1 MLLTS
6 DYHRHHR
13 HVTQAVKGLRTRRT
27 HPLHVLNP
35 RGSLPRDHPGDHAP
49 DRAPGPPGRPGPR
62 QRGGN
67 GRHRPTPAGPALIDK
82 QTVHAAPRRPLH
94 AFLSPRFVRRAL
106 PFSTPQLRSQ
116 TPPLSLVPPTS
127 LSLLLLPCSLLF
139 SSSSS
144 RIRVPA
150 TFTRASRASDLPLR
164 S

>member
-27 HPLHVLNP
+27 HPLHVLTP

-49 DRAPGPPGRPGPR
+49 DRAPGPPGRPGPASVAETDGIG
-62 QRGGN
+62 QRRLAQHLSTN
-67 GRHRPTPAGPALIDK
+67 KRPTPRHVAPSMRSYPHDSS
-82 QTVHAAPRRPLH
+82 HERAAI
-94 AFLSPRFVRRAL
+94 L
-106 PFSTPQLRSQ
+106 PLRSQ